1 MPHLTRGWLRY
12 GVVLGLTLTTLLCS
26 PYGTAQRPAEVD
38 LQILPADVAVLADAP
53 AFDLQT
59 VGLDLRRAARTSPIL
74 QQFQRELIR
83 SRTKDTLQLAGLNLL
98 SPADT
103 ALYRQAFA
111 AAAKADKPR
120 LDVALG
126 QVRDKLLTPYVQA
139 AYWLNPSVTV
149 ATPQL
154 ADWLK
159 RNRTLP
165 VATLIYARAQ
175 ALQPAAAL
183 PKPQCPPA
191 LHGDLDENGRM
202 LGALPAV
209 TAVVPPTTPE
219 AAAANLA
226 QAYFSGDTSTAQAI
240 DATQV
245 EAAPLANWIAGLQA
259 WRDGNLT
266 AAAEAFAKVADTTS
280 LAGAD
285 RAAAYF
291 WLARTEQRMGDKA
304 EMQAALRQAATFP
317 RSFYGQ
323 LAQARLG
330 TKSTYRWTVP
340 QLTRQGVQAIAATPN
355 GKRGLALL
363 AVGATAFAEQEL
375 RRVTPRGETALALAA
390 LAQEAQLPMLSLQLG
405 SRVKHPDGRL
415 LDSALYPLPPWS
427 VTPSTDTALVYAVM
441 RHESGFDPATVSKA
455 GARGLM
461 QLMPDTAR
469 AIAPEIATAKLAEP
483 ETNVTLG
490 SHYLDYLAAQPKIAD
505 NLLLQVAAY
514 NSGPGALQRWQAT
527 SDANDDPLLFI
538 ETLPARETRHYV
550 QNVLGSYWAYQA
562 RLGVRATSLQQLA
575 QGQWPKR
582 VTATTPGQALT
593 PKPLRLASN

>member
-12 GVVLGLTLTTLLCS
+12 GVVVGLTLTTLLCS

-38 LQILPADVAVLADAP
+38 LQILPADVVALADAP

-59 VGLDLRRAARTSPIL
+59 VGLDLQRAAQGTPIL
-74 QQFQRELIR
+74 RQFMRELVR
-83 SRTKDTLQLAGLNLL
+83 SRTNDTVQLAAGLL

-103 ALYRQAFA
+103 ALYRQAFY
-111 AAAKADKPR
+111 AAAKADKAR
-120 LDVALG
+120 LDAAMG
-126 QVRDKLLTPYVQA
+126 QVRDKLLAPYVQA
-139 AYWLNPSVTV
+139 AYWLNPAVTLDT
-149 ATPQL
+149 AAL
-154 ADWLK
+154 SAWLK
-159 RNRTLP
+159 QNRTLP
-165 VATLIYARAQ
+165 VAEQLYARAQ
-175 ALQPAAAL
+175 SAQPALLAKL

-202 LGALPAV
+202 LGALP
-209 TAVVPPTTPE
+209 PPAMAPDAHE
-219 AAAANLA
+219 NLAANLA
-226 QAYFSGDTSTAQAI
+226 QAYFSGDTSAAQTL
-240 DATQV
+240 DAALV
-245 EAAPLANWIAGLQA
+245 EAAPLAGWIAGLQA
-259 WRDGNLT
+259 WRDGNND
-266 AAAEAFAKVADTTS
+266 AAAESFAKVADTAS

-291 WLARTEQRMGDKA
+291 WLARAEQKRGDKPA
-304 EMQAALRQAATFP
+304 AQAAWQKAAAFP

-330 TKSTYRWTVP
+330 AKSAYRWTVP

-363 AVGATAFAEQEL
+363 AVGANAFAEQEL
-375 RRVTPRGETALALAA
+375 RRVAPRGETALALAA
-390 LAQEAQLPMLSLQLG
+390 LAQQAQLPMLSLQLG

-415 LDSALYPLPPWS
+415 LDSALYPLPPWP
-427 VTPSTDTALVYAVM
+427 VAQKTDTALVYAVM

-461 QLMPDTAR
+461 QLMPETAR
-469 AIAPEIATAKLAEP
+469 AIAPELRGEKFAEP
-483 ETNVTLG
+483 ETNVALG

-505 NLLLQVAAY
+505 NILLQVAAY
-514 NSGPGALQRWQAT
+514 NSGPGALQRWQAA
-527 SDANDDPLLFI
+527 SDAQDDPLLFI

-562 RLGVRATSLQQLA
+562 RLGIRATSLQQLA

-582 VTATTPGQALT
+582 VAAASGPSAA